1 MTFCSKLLMERTN
14 DISLL
19 GDAFTARSPDF
30 LGMRGSMVLGRAKK
44 LVASTTTAE
53 LSLLY
58 ASTLKPIKTGSR

>member
-1 MTFCSKLLMERTN
+1 MLRSKLLMDLTN

-19 GDAFTARSPDF
+19 GEAFTAKSPDF

-44 LVASTTTAE
+44 LVASITTAE

>member
-1 MTFCSKLLMERTN
+1 MERTN

-30 LGMRGSMVLGRAKK
+30 LGMRGNMVLGRAKK